1 MTTPFRWEEGG
12 DSGGEGFTYGGRGW
26 YYGTKGLSRKEPI
39 WGGEGS
45 QATCSGLSETDGVH
59 IQNELQI
66 QHKELMSYNN
76 RIAIFPVPS
85 VPYMSIYML
94 TQ

>member
-1 MTTPFRWEEGG
+1 MGGGG
-12 DSGGEGFTYGGRGW
+12 DTMN
-26 YYGTKGLSRKEPI
+26 TKGLSRKEPI
-39 WGGEGS
+39 WGGRVHKS
-45 QATCSGLSETDGVH
+45 LVQVSVKQRVH

>member
-1 MTTPFRWEEGG
+1 MRGSPMGGGG
-12 DSGGEGFTYGGRGW
+12 DTMAQRVLAGRSLSGGGRVH
-26 YYGTKGLSRKEPI
+26 KSLVQVSVKQR
-39 WGGEGS
+39 
-45 QATCSGLSETDGVH
+45 VH

>member
-1 MTTPFRWEEGG
+1 MGGGG
-12 DSGGEGFTYGGRGW
+12 DTMN
-26 YYGTKGLSRKEPI
+26 TKGLSRKEPI
-39 WGGEGS
+39 WGGKGS
-45 QATCSGLSETDGVH
+45 QATCSGLSETDRVH

>member
-1 MTTPFRWEEGG
+1 MRGSPMGGGG
-12 DSGGEGFTYGGRGW
+12 DTMAQRVLAGRSLSGGG
-26 YYGTKGLSRKEPI
+26 K
-39 WGGEGS
+39 GS
-45 QATCSGLSETDGVH
+45 QATCSGLSETDRVH

>member
-1 MTTPFRWEEGG
+1 MGGGG
-12 DSGGEGFTYGGRGW
+12 DNTMAQRFLAGRSLSGGR
-26 YYGTKGLSRKEPI
+26 
-39 WGGEGS
+39 GS
-45 QATCSGLSETDGVH
+45 QATCSGLSETDRVH

>member
-1 MTTPFRWEEGG
+1 MGGGG
-12 DSGGEGFTYGGRGW
+12 DTMAQRVLAGRSLSGGG
-26 YYGTKGLSRKEPI
+26 K
-39 WGGEGS
+39 GS
-45 QATCSGLSETDGVH
+45 QATCSGLSETDRVH

>member
-1 MTTPFRWEEGG
+1 MLYLQLILDVYCTSGFPPQIGSFLLRPFVFMV
-12 DSGGEGFTYGGRGW
+12 SP
-26 YYGTKGLSRKEPI
+26 PI
-39 WGGEGS
+39 WGGKGS